1 MEISLVRH
9 GKSKHIDKKRMD
21 CNEFNDWIRKYDD
34 GGVFEEKS
42 YPLDTLG
49 KISTANIVITS
60 DLKRSID
67 SAKLLNP
74 NLKRISSSLFRETEL
89 PVPSKSLLWLKLEPS
104 LWAVILRSLWFTG
117 YSNGCES
124 LSSAKQRANKSAAEL
139 VEYAQKHKSVAFVG
153 HGFINR
159 LIAQE
164 LQKMGWKGK
173 RKTDS
178 KHWSCTTYTLY
189 S

>member
-9 GKSKHIDKKRMD
+9 GKSKHIDNSKMA
-21 CNEFNDWIRKYDD
+21 CNDFNDWIRKYDD
-34 GGVFEEKS
+34 GEVFEEKS
-42 YPLDTLG
+42 YPLDTLE
-49 KISTANIVITS
+49 KASTANIVITS

-74 NLKRISSSLFRETEL
+74 NLKGISSSLFRETEL
-89 PVPSKSLLWLKLEPS
+89 PVPSKNLWGLKLKPS
-104 LWAVILRSLWFTG
+104 FWAVILRCLWFTG

-124 LSSAKQRANKSAAEL
+124 LRSAKQRANKAAEEL
-139 VEYAQKHKSVAFVG
+139 VEYVQKHKSVAFVG

-159 LIAQE
+159 LIAKE
-164 LQKMGWKGK
+164 LQNMGWKGK

-178 KHWSCTTYTLY
+178 KHWSCTTYTLF